1 VSTLKKIRI
10 LGVDPGSRL
19 TGYGI
24 VDLVQNGVD
33 GRQHT
38 FELIE
43 HGALQLA
50 STSGKATIPL
60 EIRLLNIFHGLSEV
74 IQEYQPEILS
84 IERVFFANNAVSAL
98 KLGQARGAAILT
110 SVLKGLS
117 VVEYSPTE
125 VKSAIVGHGRADK
138 DQMAKMISIL
148 LKANT
153 ADFVTSDASDAV
165 GLALCHAQALS
176 QSLRGGKIAATTT
189 LIGKS
194 QRKSGKSLAD
204 SLGLTAD
211 MVEGKRSLNVKDRN
225 KNGKST

>member
-1 VSTLKKIRI
+1 MR
-10 LGVDPGSRL
+10 
-19 TGYGI
+19 
-24 VDLVQNGVD
+24 
-33 GRQHT
+33 
-38 FELIE
+38 E
-43 HGALQLA
+43 
-50 STSGKATIPL
+50 
-60 EIRLLNIFHGLSEV
+60 
-74 IQEYQPEILS
+74 
-84 IERVFFANNAVSAL
+84 FFLNNAVSAL
-98 KLGQARGAAILT
+98 KLGESERGAAILT